1 MMYSRNLLILPTL
14 TIVKRL
20 LRLARPFKRI
30 LALSIIAGFLGN
42 LAVIGMFAASAKA
55 AAAVL
60 RNEPPLPFI
69 AAALL
74 CGIMRGPLRLGE
86 HYWGHDT
93 AFRLLASL
101 RISIFTALQKIAP
114 AGVIDKQ
121 NGEVLSAVI
130 GDIEQIEVFFAHTIS
145 PVIVGFGI
153 SVTVL
158 VHILLTDPILAAV
171 LLPWHLFLGTVV
183 PLISIKW
190 MRKTGRAYRRGLSA
204 VQASLLENLQGL
216 KTLMLL
222 KQDIPRLNTV
232 LKKADTVESSRKTI
246 VLHEGLMAAVSDAVV
261 LLAVLTM
268 LAAAAVSV
276 MTNRIDPET
285 AVYLTVLTLTSFG
298 PLIQLTILSSTL
310 SSTFSS
316 AGRIFSLLDQKP
328 AVVDTRCA
336 KKSNRI
342 NGSPSLQDVTF
353 SYPQTSSPVLQAQN
367 ISFLKGRITSIGG
380 KSGMGKST
388 LLYLVMRFWDPE
400 SGEVR
405 IHDTSVKHFF
415 LQDLYR
421 NISYISQDTFIF
433 NTTVYENISIA
444 RPDAAEEEVYKAAQ
458 AAAVH
463 REILQF
469 PDGYRTKVGE
479 NGTSLSSGQRQRI
492 GLARAF
498 LQDTRILLLDEPTSN
513 LDALNQKHILSSI
526 TETCRE
532 KTVLLV
538 SHQESVKEACEFH
551 IELQ

>member
-1 MMYSRNLLILPTL
+1 MMSNRYLLSLPTL

-20 LRLARPFKRI
+20 LRLARPLKGI
-30 LALSIIAGFLGN
+30 MALSITAGFLGN

-55 AAAVL
+55 VTAVL
-60 RNEPPLPFI
+60 RHENPFLF
-69 AAALL
+69 AAAAFF

-145 PVIVGFGI
+145 PVIVGIGV

-158 VHILLTDPILAAV
+158 VHILLIDPILAAV

-183 PLISIKW
+183 PLISIRG
-190 MRKTGRAYRRGLSA
+190 MRKTGEAYRRGLSS

-222 KQDIPRLNTV
+222 RKDVHRLNTV
-232 LKKADTVESSRKTI
+232 LKEADTVENSRKRLVI
-246 VLHEGLMAAVSDAVV
+246 HEGLMAAVSDAAV
-261 LLAVLTM
+261 LLAALTM
-268 LAAAAVSV
+268 LAAAVIGV
-276 MTNRIDPET
+276 ITNRIDPET
-285 AVYLTVLTLTSFG
+285 AVYLAVLTLTSFG
-298 PLIQLTILSSTL
+298 PLIQLAILSSTL
-310 SSTFSS
+310 PGTFSS
-316 AGRIFSLLDQKP
+316 ARRIFSILDQEP
-328 AVVDTRCA
+328 AVVDTLYA
-336 KKSNRI
+336 KKSDRI
-342 NGSPSLQDVTF
+342 NGSPKLQEVTF
-353 SYPQTSSPVLQAQN
+353 SYPQTSPTVLQAQN
-367 ISFLKGRITSIGG
+367 ISFQEGRITSIGG

-388 LLYLVMRFWDPE
+388 LLYLIMRFWDPE

-405 IHDTSVKHFF
+405 IQDKSVKHFY
-415 LQDLYR
+415 LKDLYR

-444 RPDAAEEEVYKAAQ
+444 RPDAAEEDIHKAAQ

-469 PDGYRTKVGE
+469 PDGYQTKVGE
-479 NGTSLSSGQRQRI
+479 NGTRLSSGQRQRI

-498 LQDTRILLLDEPTSN
+498 LQNTRILLLDEPTSN

-538 SHQESVKEACEFH
+538 SHQESVKESCDFH